1 MNIQSVEQ
9 LVFEFLGRKRVEVEV
24 SQAPL
29 SSDAGLL
36 PIREFDRR
44 LGWTEGFAAQLTDHR
59 RWSDHALVEM
69 VRQRVFGILAGYED
83 QNDHDTL
90 RSDPVFKLVAG
101 RSPDASDL
109 ASQPTLSRFENGVTA
124 ADLLREEA
132 WCLERFIESFEQP
145 PHSVTLD
152 IDLFDD
158 PTHGAQQLT
167 FFHGFYEQYQY
178 QVRLI
183 TCAENDQIAF
193 PVLLHGTACARLGVM
208 QDLARV
214 VRRLRQAWPDV
225 QIRWR
230 GDCGFAAPAIY
241 EGSEALD
248 IEYTLGLA
256 MNPTLQKLSEET
268 LEMAVKQYE
277 QTGQP
282 QRLFTAFDYQAG
294 TWSQPRWVVV
304 KCEANAQGTN
314 RRAVVTNRRGARTCP
329 AGAYDDYA
337 NRGESENRNKE
348 LKCELMGDRLSD
360 HRYMANCFRVF
371 LHALAANLLVRLRRL
386 VADPPQPPRVEGD
399 VPVEAR
405 SSRQKRRRHNQRR
418 QADPLGEGHACTWR
432 TMLIKVA
439 ATIVVSTRRVRVL
452 LSGSWPYWNF
462 YQAVSQ
468 AILGFT
474 PHLLNTS

>member
-1 MNIQSVEQ
+1 LP
-9 LVFEFLGRKRVEVEV
+9 LVFEDLGPQRVEVEV
-24 SQAPL
+24 SEAPL

-59 RWSDHALVEM
+59 QGYDHALVEM

-90 RSDPVFKLVAG
+90 RSDPILKLVAG
-101 RSPDASDL
+101 RAADAADL

-124 ADLLREEA
+124 ADLLRLEA
-132 WCLERFIESFEQP
+132 RFLEQFVGSFAEP
-145 PHSVTLD
+145 PHSLTLD

-158 PTHGAQQLT
+158 PTHGQQQLT
-167 FFHGFYEQYQY
+167 FFHGHYNQYQY

-193 PVLLHGTACARLGVM
+193 PVLLHGTACARLGVLP
-208 QDLARV
+208 DLERV

-225 QIRWR
+225 VIRWR
-230 GDCGFAAPAIY
+230 GDCGFGAPAIY

-248 IEYTLGLA
+248 IEYTIGLA
-256 MNPTLQKLSEET
+256 MNPTLKKLSEST
-268 LEMAVKQYE
+268 LDMAVQQYE

-294 TWSQPRWVVV
+294 SWNQPRWVIV

-314 RRAVVTNRRGARTCP
+314 RRAVVTNRRGARICP

-360 HRYMANCFRVF
+360 HRYLANCFRVF

-386 VADPPQPPRVEGD
+386 VADPPQPPRVEPEM
-399 VPVEAR
+399 PVEAR
-405 SSRQKRRRHNQRR
+405 PPRQKRRRHNERRR
-418 QADPLGEGHACTWR
+418 QDPLGEGHACTWR

-439 ATIVVSTRRVRVL
+439 ATIVVSTRRIRVL
-452 LSGSWPYWNF
+452 LSGSWPYANF
-462 YQAVSQ
+462 YQTVSQ
-468 AILGFT
+468 AVLGFT
-474 PHLLNTS
+474 PPALHTG

>member
-1 MNIQSVEQ
+1 MNIQSALP
-9 LVFEFLGRKRVEVEV
+9 LVFEFLGSQRVEVEG
-24 SQAPL
+24 SQASL

-59 RWSDHALVEM
+59 QTSQHALVEM

-101 RSPDASDL
+101 RSPDGHDL
-109 ASQPTLSRFENGVTA
+109 ASQPTLSRFENGATA
-124 ADLLREEA
+124 TDLLRAEA
-132 WCLERFIESFEQP
+132 WFLEQFIQSFETP
-145 PHSVTLD
+145 PHSLTLD

-158 PTHGAQQLT
+158 PTHGQQQLT

-208 QDLARV
+208 PDLARV

-230 GDCGFAAPAIY
+230 GDCGFGAPAVY
-241 EGSEALD
+241 EDCEALAL
-248 IEYTLGLA
+248 EYTIGLA
-256 MNPTLQKLSEET
+256 MNPRLKKLSEET

-282 QRLFTAFDYQAG
+282 QRLFTAFDYRADSWNQ
-294 TWSQPRWVVV
+294 SRWVIV

-360 HRYMANCFRVF
+360 HRYLANCFRIF
-371 LHALAANLLVRLRRL
+371 MHALACNLLVRLRRL
-386 VADPPQPPRVEGD
+386 IADPPPPPRVEGD

-405 SSRQKRRRHNQRR
+405 APHQKRRRHNQRR

-439 ATIVVSTRRVRVL
+439 ATIIVSTRRVRVL
-452 LSGSWPYWNF
+452 LSGSWPYGNF
-462 YQAVSQ
+462 YQTVSQ
-468 AILGFT
+468 AVLSFT
-474 PHLLNTS
+474 PPALQTG

>member
-1 MNIQSVEQ
+1 MNIQSALP
-9 LVFEFLGRKRVEVEV
+9 LVLEFFGSRRVEVEV
-24 SQAPL
+24 SEATL

-44 LGWTEGFAAQLTDHR
+44 LGWTEGFAAQLIDNRVGGLHT
-59 RWSDHALVEM
+59 LVEM
-69 VRQRVFGILAGYED
+69 VRQRMFGILAGYED

-90 RSDPVFKLVAG
+90 RSDPIFKLVAG
-101 RSPDASDL
+101 RAPEAADL

-124 ADLLREEA
+124 ADLLRVEA
-132 WCLERFIESFEQP
+132 WFLEQFIGSFEKP
-145 PHSVTLD
+145 PHSLTLD

-158 PTHGAQQLT
+158 PTHGQQQLT
-167 FFHGFYEQYQY
+167 FFHGHYNQYQY

-230 GDCGFAAPAIY
+230 GDCGFGAPAIY
-241 EGSEALD
+241 EGSEALG
-248 IEYTLGLA
+248 IEYTIGLA
-256 MNPTLQKLSEET
+256 MNPTLKKLSEET
-268 LEMAVKQYE
+268 LEMAVQQYE
-277 QTGQP
+277 QTGQS

-314 RRAVVTNRRGARTCP
+314 RRAVVTNRHGARTCP
-329 AGAYDDYA
+329 PGAYDDYA

-360 HRYMANCFRVF
+360 HRYLANCFRVF

-386 VADPPQPPRVEGD
+386 VADPPLPPRVEGD
-399 VPVEAR
+399 VPLEAR
-405 SSRQKRRRHNQRR
+405 SPRQKRRRHNERR

-452 LSGSWPYWNF
+452 LSSSWPYWKF
-462 YQAVSQ
+462 YQTVSQ
-468 AILGFT
+468 AVLGFT
-474 PHLLNTS
+474 PLTWNTG

>member
-1 MNIQSVEQ
+1 MNIQSELP
-9 LVFEFLGRKRVEVEV
+9 LVFEFLGRQRVEVKA
-24 SQAPL
+24 SKSPL

-44 LGWTEGFAAQLTDHR
+44 LGWTEGFAAQLTDR
-59 RWSDHALVEM
+59 RQLSDHALVEM

-90 RSDPVFKLVAG
+90 RSDPIFKLVAG
-101 RSPDASDL
+101 RVPDAFDM
-109 ASQPTLSRFENGVTA
+109 ASQPTLSRFENAVTP
-124 ADLLREEA
+124 ADLLRVEA
-132 WCLERFIESFEQP
+132 WFLEQFILSFEAP
-145 PHSVTLD
+145 PHSITLD

-158 PTHGAQQLT
+158 PTHGQQQLT

-193 PVLLHGTACARLGVM
+193 PVLLHGTASARLGVM
-208 QDLARV
+208 PDLTRV

-230 GDCGFAAPAIY
+230 GDCGFGAPAVY
-241 EGSEALD
+241 EDCEALD
-248 IEYTLGLA
+248 LEYTIGLA
-256 MNPTLQKLSEET
+256 LNPRLKKLSEET
-268 LEMAVKQYE
+268 LERAVKQYE
-277 QTGQP
+277 QTGQS
-282 QRLFTAFDYQAG
+282 QRLFTAFDYRADSWNQ
-294 TWSQPRWVVV
+294 SRWVVV
-304 KCEANAQGTN
+304 KCEANAQGAN

-348 LKCELMGDRLSD
+348 LKCELLGDRLSD

-371 LHALAANLLVRLRRL
+371 MHALACNLLVRLRRL
-386 VADPPQPPRVEGD
+386 VADPPQPPGVEGD
-399 VPVEAR
+399 LPVEAR
-405 SSRQKRRRHNQRR
+405 SPRQKRRRHNERR
-418 QADPLGEGHACTWR
+418 QHDPLGEGHACTWR

-439 ATIVVSTRRVRVL
+439 ATIIVSTRRVRVL
-452 LSGSWPYWNF
+452 LSASWPYGNF
-462 YQAVSQ
+462 YQTVSQ
-468 AILGFT
+468 AVLGFT
-474 PHLLNTS
+474 PPALHTG

>member
-1 MNIQSVEQ
+1 MSIQSALPV
-9 LVFEFLGRKRVEVEV
+9 VFESLADKRVELEV
-24 SQAPL
+24 SEAPL

-59 RWSDHALVEM
+59 QGSRHALVEM
-69 VRQRVFGILAGYED
+69 VQQRVFGILAGYED

-90 RSDPVFKLVAG
+90 RSDPIFKLVAG
-101 RSPDASDL
+101 RNADADDL

-124 ADLLREEA
+124 ADLLRLEA
-132 WCLERFIESFEQP
+132 WFLEQFLQSFDEP
-145 PHSVTLD
+145 PHSLTLD

-158 PTHGAQQLT
+158 PTHGEQQLT
-167 FFHGFYEQYQY
+167 FFHGHYDQYQY

-193 PVLLHGTACARLGVM
+193 PVLLHGTACARLGAM
-208 QDLARV
+208 PDLARV
-214 VRRLRQAWPDV
+214 MRRLREVWPDV

-230 GDCGFAAPAIY
+230 GDCGFGAPALY
-241 EGSEALD
+241 EESEALD
-248 IEYTLGLA
+248 VEYTIGLA
-256 MNPTLQKLSEET
+256 MNPTLKKLSEET
-268 LEMAVKQYE
+268 QQLAVQQYE
-277 QTGQP
+277 QTGQT

-294 TWSQPRWVVV
+294 SWHQPRWVIV
-304 KCEANAQGTN
+304 KCEANAQGIN

-360 HRYMANCFRVF
+360 HRYLANCFRVF
-371 LHALAANLLVRLRRL
+371 MHALAANLLVRLRRL
-386 VADPPQPPRVEGD
+386 VADPPPPPQVEPD
-399 VPVEAR
+399 LPVEAR
-405 SSRQKRRRHNQRR
+405 SPRQKRRRHNERR
-418 QADPLGEGHACTWR
+418 AADPLGEGHACTWR

-439 ATIVVSTRRVRVL
+439 ATIIVSTRRIRVL
-452 LSGSWPYWNF
+452 LSGSWPHVNF
-462 YQAVSQ
+462 YQTVSQ
-468 AILGFT
+468 AVLGFT
-474 PHLLNTS
+474 PPALHTG

>member
-1 MNIQSVEQ
+1 MNIQSALP
-9 LVFEFLGRKRVEVEV
+9 LVFEFLGRQRVEVEV
-24 SQAPL
+24 SKSPL

-59 RWSDHALVEM
+59 QASQHALVEM
-69 VRQRVFGILAGYED
+69 VQQRVFGILAGYED

-90 RSDPVFKLVAG
+90 RSDPIFKLVAG
-101 RSPDASDL
+101 RSPDDNDL
-109 ASQPTLSRFENGVTA
+109 ASQPTLSRFENAVTA
-124 ADLLREEA
+124 SDLLRAEV
-132 WCLERFIESFEQP
+132 WFLEQFILSFDNP
-145 PHSVTLD
+145 PHSITLD

-158 PTHGAQQLT
+158 PTHGQQQLT

-208 QDLARV
+208 PDLARV

-225 QIRWR
+225 VIRWR
-230 GDCGFAAPAIY
+230 GDCGFGAPAVY
-241 EGSEALD
+241 EDCEALD

-256 MNPTLQKLSEET
+256 LNPRLKKLSDET
-268 LEMAVKQYE
+268 LEMAVKQYA

-282 QRLFTAFDYQAG
+282 QRLFTAFDYRADSWNQA
-294 TWSQPRWVVV
+294 RWVVV

-329 AGAYDDYA
+329 AGAYDDYG
-337 NRGESENRNKE
+337 NRGKSENRNKE

-360 HRYMANCFRVF
+360 HRYLANCFRLF
-371 LHALAANLLVRLRRL
+371 MHALACNLLVRLRRL
-386 VADPPQPPRVEGD
+386 VADPPQPPRVEPEM
-399 VPVEAR
+399 PVEAR
-405 SSRQKRRRHNQRR
+405 SPRQKRRRHNERR

-439 ATIVVSTRRVRVL
+439 ATIIVSTRRVRVL
-452 LSGSWPYWNF
+452 LSGSWPYGNF
-462 YQAVSQ
+462 YQTVSQ
-468 AILGFT
+468 AALGFT
-474 PHLLNTS
+474 PPALHTG